1 MAYAQGRTYY
11 DADSH
16 LMELGDWLGRYAD
29 PELRDRIRPLYLGA
43 AGPLADSAV
52 RDAEA
57 RRGDAGAAAR
67 ARSAT

>member
-43 AGPLADSAV
+43 AG
-52 RDAEA
+52 R
-57 RRGDAGAAAR
+57 AGRLGRTGCGGAPG
-67 ARSAT
+67 